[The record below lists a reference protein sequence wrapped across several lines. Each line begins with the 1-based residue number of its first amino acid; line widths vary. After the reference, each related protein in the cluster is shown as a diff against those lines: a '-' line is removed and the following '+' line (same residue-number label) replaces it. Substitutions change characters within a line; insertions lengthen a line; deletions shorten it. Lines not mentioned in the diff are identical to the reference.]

1 VQAALPANVN
11 VTDDGNRLRVTA
23 SASEW
28 SGLWP
33 ILAKVKELGACRW
46 ENCEQ
51 ASGQMT
57 SIWVR

>member
-1 VQAALPANVN
+1 MQAVLPANVT

-33 ILAKVKELGACRW
+33 ILAEVKPLADLRW
-46 ENCEQ
+46 DGCEQ
-51 ASGQMT
+51 DSGKRT
-57 SIWVR
+57 CIWVR